1 MSATPA
7 TPAHR
12 TGSPARTRALAV
24 GAAVLADALIWLV
37 AHGLFDVDLRVP
49 DGPGSTSTTEL
60 PFPTVV
66 VAVAV
71 VSLLGWGLLA
81 LLERF
86 APGRART
93 VWTAAA
99 AAVVVLSLFAPLFA
113 EGLTAGNRVTLVLLH
128 LTVGALLIPAFRRDA
143 ASA

>member
-7 TPAHR
+7 
-12 TGSPARTRALAV
+12 SPASRAASPVRTRALAV
-24 GAAVLADALIWLV
+24 VAAVVVDAVIWLV
-37 AHGLFDVDLRVP
+37 AHGPFDLDLRIP
-49 DGPGSTSTTEL
+49 DGPGSTSTSEL

-93 VWTAAA
+93 VWTVVAV
-99 AAVVVLSLFAPLFA
+99 AVVVLSLFAPLFS
-113 EGLTAGNRVTLVLLH
+113 EGLSAGNRVTLVLLH
-128 LTVGALLIPAFRRDA
+128 LTVGAVLIPAFRRTTGPA
-143 ASA
+143 